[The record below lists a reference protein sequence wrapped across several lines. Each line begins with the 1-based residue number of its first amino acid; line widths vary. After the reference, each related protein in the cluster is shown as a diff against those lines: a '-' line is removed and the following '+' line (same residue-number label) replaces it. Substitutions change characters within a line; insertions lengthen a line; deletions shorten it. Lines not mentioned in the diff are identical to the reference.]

1 MPLSAWSGI
10 LSVCLK
16 VRPCGL
22 ASYRIE
28 LNPVNSILR
37 ITRSAS
43 ALWPFYVGVLFTA
56 TITAVLSL
64 VSPFLVREAT
74 DTIVDSLGSGTPA
87 GDALRTVMWLV
98 IALFAA
104 DAIGNLVRNVGGY
117 IGDVMVARL
126 RQILSTRYFAK
137 LLSVPQG
144 YYDNQV
150 TGTLIA
156 RLDRSISNITQ
167 FVQSFSNNFFTML
180 IEAIAVLVIMGFY
193 YWPLAILLAALFPIY
208 MWLTALTSTRWQKYE
223 GKKNADIDEAN
234 GRFAEVIGQVK
245 VTKSF
250 VAEVRELDYF
260 GKLYRRIV
268 DTTKPQSRWWHSM
281 DTVRGVAMALIFLGI
296 YGIVFWRTLEGHF
309 SIGDMV
315 MILQLVNLAKQ
326 PVFMMSWIVDTAQR
340 AIAGSKDYF
349 KVMEEEFE
357 PTANQGLIDATTASD
372 VPALDLTPVAPLE
385 PTPGEPIFA
394 FNDVSFAYEEDKP
407 VVDHISFSAE
417 EGHKVALVGESGG
430 GKSTLVNLL
439 LGLYQPSE
447 GQLSVLGHAVDELT
461 AARLRA
467 SVGVVFQESYL
478 FSGSI
483 RDNIAYGKP
492 GATDQEVIDVAKRA
506 NAHDFIQAFPQG
518 YDTVIGERGLKLS
531 GGQKQR
537 VAVAR
542 AMLKDAPILVLDE
555 ATSALDTKAE
565 RAVQAGLDELM
576 KDRTTLIIAHRL
588 STIADVDTIITL
600 DHGRI
605 DEIGSPAEL
614 AQSGGIYAELLRL
627 TQSNSRADRERLKK
641 YGFVEPGHDEE
652 DYEDSGQE

>member
-1 MPLSAWSGI
+1 M
-10 LSVCLK
+10 
-16 VRPCGL
+16 
-22 ASYRIE
+22 
-28 LNPVNSILR
+28 NSILR

-43 ALWPFYVGVLFTA
+43 ALWPFYLGVLATA
-56 TITAVLSL
+56 TVTAVLSL
-64 VSPFLVREAT
+64 ISPFLVREAT
-74 DTIVDSLGSGTPA
+74 DAIVESLQGDTPA
-87 GDALRTVMWLV
+87 ESALRTVMWLV

-104 DAIGNLVRNVGGY
+104 DALGNLIKNVGGY

-137 LLSVPQG
+137 LLSVPQA

-150 TGTLIA
+150 TGTIIA

-180 IEAIAVLVIMGFY
+180 IQAIAVLVIMGIY
-193 YWPLAILLAALFPIY
+193 YWPLAILLALLFPLY
-208 MWLTALTSTRWQKYE
+208 MWLTAMTSTRWQKYE
-223 GKKNADIDEAN
+223 GKKNADVDQAN

-250 VAEVRELDYF
+250 VAEVRELDSF

-281 DTVRGVAMALIFLGI
+281 DTLRGVAMSLIFLGI
-296 YGIVFWRTLEGHF
+296 YAIVFWRTLHGHF

-349 KVMEEEFE
+349 KVMEENFE
-357 PTANQGLIDATTASD
+357 PTANKGLIEATTASD
-372 VPALDLTPVAPLE
+372 APVLDLKPVQPLE
-385 PTPGEPIFA
+385 PTPGKPVFA
-394 FNDVSFAYEEDKP
+394 FQDVSFSYEEDKP
-407 VVDHISFSAE
+407 VVEEITFAAE

-439 LGLYQPSE
+439 LGLYHPTA
-447 GQLSVLGHAVDELT
+447 GRLSVLGHDVDELK

-478 FSGSI
+478 FSGTI
-483 RDNIAYGKP
+483 RENIAYGKP
-492 GATDQEVIDVAKRA
+492 GASEQEIIDVAKRA
-506 NAHDFIQAFPQG
+506 NAHDFIEAFPQG

-565 RAVQAGLDELM
+565 RTVQAGLDELM
-576 KDRTTLIIAHRL
+576 KNRTTLIIAHRL

-600 DHGRI
+600 DKGRI
-605 DEIGSPAEL
+605 DEIGSPAQL
-614 AQSGGIYAELLRL
+614 SQSGGIYAELLRL
-627 TQSNSRADRERLKK
+627 TQSSSRADRERLKR
-641 YGFVEPGHDEE
+641 YGFVENTAAETEE
-652 DYEDSGQE
+652 